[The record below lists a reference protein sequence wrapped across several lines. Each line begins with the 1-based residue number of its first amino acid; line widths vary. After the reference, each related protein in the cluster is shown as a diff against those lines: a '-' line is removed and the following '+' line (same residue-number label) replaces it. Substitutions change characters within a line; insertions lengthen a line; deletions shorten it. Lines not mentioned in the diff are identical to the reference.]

1 MIKITEKC
9 CKINTQRRDTP
20 PPFPVLSN
28 SFSHKTLLSNYTCT
42 RGKYQAIVK
51 NFRKSK
57 YHLLSRQTEKKKI
70 YIQGFCIKYKSNSTE
85 RDQE

>member
-1 MIKITEKC
+1 MIKIMEKS
-9 CKINTQRRDTP
+9 TQRRDTP

-28 SFSHKTLLSNYTCT
+28 SFSHKTLLSNYRCR

-51 NFRKSK
+51 KLRKSK

-70 YIQGFCIKYKSNSTE
+70 YIQGFCIKCKSNSIE